1 MLLARLGQRGI
12 RCRCR
17 KPGSSLRSMHQPR
30 RRDRRPARRVSSE
43 PAQPQAFRVP
53 ARGVDVALVGY
64 FSAKQ
69 KDFEAL
75 MASAAT
81 ELAAHGARVVV
92 QIVQR
97 RGVSDGGAQKMGL
110 PYSSRTLLT
119 YGKVRE
125 VALACEQANADAVIF
140 TASLTERQR
149 RTLTDMLGRPAVGLL
164 DVLAVA

>member
-1 MLLARLGQRGI
+1 M
-12 RCRCR
+12 
-17 KPGSSLRSMHQPR
+17 
-30 RRDRRPARRVSSE
+30 
-43 PAQPQAFRVP
+43 
-53 ARGVDVALVGY
+53 ALVGY

>member
-1 MLLARLGQRGI
+1 VGA
-12 RCRCR
+12 
-17 KPGSSLRSMHQPR
+17 
-30 RRDRRPARRVSSE
+30 
-43 PAQPQAFRVP
+43 
-53 ARGVDVALVGY
+53 DVVLVGY

-69 KDFEAL
+69 QDFETL
-75 MASAAT
+75 MASAAA
-81 ELAAHGARVVV
+81 ELAAHRARVVA

-125 VALACEQANADAVIF
+125 VALACDQANADAVIF

-149 RTLTDMLGRPAVGLL
+149 RTLTDMLGRPAASLSDIL
-164 DVLAVA
+164 TDD